1 MRLLVVLSVLIGGFV
16 LACSTVTPVPAEP
29 TPSIDATAVV
39 EPTLDIDATVEA
51 RLSHERAAEAA
62 ELRPEPI
69 GYAWSAVGEFLD
81 SRRSCNCIDP
91 IPNVP

>member
-51 RLSHERAAEAA
+51 RLAHERAVDATIQAKVSGNTHTKLPLLTA
-62 ELRPEPI
+62 
-69 GYAWSAVGEFLD
+69 
-81 SRRSCNCIDP
+81 
-91 IPNVP
+91 